1 MFCKRK
7 SELCMFSYLHKSAY
21 VIFHVVWSRTNN
33 FELERKYEEEKKRI
47 HAEGQRS
54 LRAEVCMNNFKN
66 GKCLMRQM
74 G

>member
-1 MFCKRK
+1 
-7 SELCMFSYLHKSAY
+7 MFSYLHKSAY

-66 GKCLMRQM
+66 GKCWMRHM